1 VSNARYVW
9 KGSLCRGSASSI
21 NYTEVAV
28 VGANNAL
35 LRSSS
40 GSVCRLL
47 RSASTTANRQRFG
60 DCGTAAAPVLAPT
73 LPIRVC
79 SATGGSGGGGTG
91 VGTTPAGNAL
101 PKVPLQQ
108 QEQVR
113 GQQRLS

>member
-1 VSNARYVW
+1 VW

-21 NYTEVAV
+21 NYTQAAV